1 MKLKHVVLLVAVIL
15 LDQLTKWGIQSTIDL
30 NESIEIIPGFFSLT
44 YVHNTGAAWS
54 MLEGKMVF
62 FYIITIIF
70 LIGMVY
76 FYRTLDKND
85 WLSRI
90 GVVLM
95 IAGALGNFVD
105 RLFLQYVR
113 DFLDF
118 IILEYDFP
126 VFNVADIS
134 LCVGVGCIVLSM
146 LLEYYGGF
154 KKCEK

>member
-1 MKLKHVVLLVAVIL
+1 MKLKHVVLLVAVLL

-54 MLEGKMVF
+54 MLEGKMIF

-76 FYRTLDKND
+76 FYRTLDKQD
-85 WLSRI
+85 RLSRI

-118 IILEYDFP
+118 IILGYDFP

>member
-1 MKLKHVVLLVAVIL
+1 
-15 LDQLTKWGIQSTIDL
+15 
-30 NESIEIIPGFFSLT
+30 
-44 YVHNTGAAWS
+44 
-54 MLEGKMVF
+54 
-62 FYIITIIF
+62 
-70 LIGMVY
+70 
-76 FYRTLDKND
+76 
-85 WLSRI
+85 
-90 GVVLM
+90 M

-118 IILEYDFP
+118 IILGYDFP